1 MGAEPVRS
9 SGGAHTYCGGRD
21 AATAVGLEMT
31 AGASALGR
39 RGHVQEDISSDAPAI
54 AKSQLLAESA
64 YRGDARGAARKP
76 IGRKQAS
83 GEGGSAPWRQ
93 RGCLNLGEVL
103 AKTRGRLESIEGGG
117 AGTPR

>member
-1 MGAEPVRS
+1 MGAETARS
-9 SGGAHTYCGGRD
+9 TGGAHTYRGGRD
-21 AATAVGLEMT
+21 PATAAGLEMT

-76 IGRKQAS
+76 IGRKRLAERAAAHLWLGSKKVFKAS
-83 GEGGSAPWRQ
+83 
-93 RGCLNLGEVL
+93 
-103 AKTRGRLESIEGGG
+103 
-117 AGTPR
+117 